1 MGNPL
6 NHSLSGEGFY
16 DDSNWIGVMHMK
28 QITKQLREI
37 PSNINKNYN
46 ELFNEDKMNQFNEAY
61 AGFNSIFNAIVNRYK
76 ENSNTFSN
84 SYVPDYSKE
93 FNNISNYDTFIG
105 KIYRDY
111 FDNIEE
117 NKALYESIRE
127 YASYSQEDI
136 HYLTNREKELND
148 ELFYFGD
155 VLHRIFCKYSMNF
168 ALIKSYSQ
176 EYINLIYKLL
186 FSFYIIIPFSII
198 ILFTLELWIGI
209 NQIKYA
215 IHVLWNILFLF
226 LFIGCVIAGV
236 SGIISK
242 IAVNLTPI
250 LERWTSVD
258 FLGIGESD
266 LGGTENSAIYVDTCV
281 SGNGDLSIPLGIIE
295 DRIVKINQYVN
306 NAQLLLEVHN
316 DRNDIERV
324 NGVVTQIKDVE
335 EDNVYELSINK
346 TIKEMKNEINSNSID
361 CSTTTS
367 SIYQSYCAF
376 INDVHNDIIT
386 LESNAD
392 ELNEKYRIMKTLIT
406 DMIDNANEIN
416 QGIIKEYQSLKGNN
430 NNIFKLFDCS
440 FMKPDLLSFAYLF
453 GNKFA
458 GINYSV
464 CLCSFIGAVCGYIG
478 IYFLIY
484 TMYHFQINT
493 KEEHLVIITKKPP
506 TIE

>member
-226 LFIGCVIAGV
+226 LFPFSFVFLV
-236 SGIISK
+236 
-242 IAVNLTPI
+242 LLI
-250 LERWTSVD
+250 L
-258 FLGIGESD
+258 FLPYFS
-266 LGGTENSAIYVDTCV
+266 
-281 SGNGDLSIPLGIIE
+281 PL
-295 DRIVKINQYVN
+295 
-306 NAQLLLEVHN
+306 
-316 DRNDIERV
+316 
-324 NGVVTQIKDVE
+324 
-335 EDNVYELSINK
+335 
-346 TIKEMKNEINSNSID
+346 
-361 CSTTTS
+361 
-367 SIYQSYCAF
+367 
-376 INDVHNDIIT
+376 
-386 LESNAD
+386 
-392 ELNEKYRIMKTLIT
+392 
-406 DMIDNANEIN
+406 
-416 QGIIKEYQSLKGNN
+416 
-430 NNIFKLFDCS
+430 FK
-440 FMKPDLLSFAYLF
+440 
-453 GNKFA
+453 
-458 GINYSV
+458 
-464 CLCSFIGAVCGYIG
+464 
-478 IYFLIY
+478 
-484 TMYHFQINT
+484 
-493 KEEHLVIITKKPP
+493 
-506 TIE
+506 